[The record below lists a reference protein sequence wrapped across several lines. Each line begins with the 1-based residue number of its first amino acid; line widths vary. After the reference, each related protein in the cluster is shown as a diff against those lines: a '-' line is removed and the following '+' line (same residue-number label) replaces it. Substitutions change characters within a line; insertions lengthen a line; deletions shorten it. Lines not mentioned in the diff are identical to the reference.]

1 MKKFI
6 QFIVFSLLMVVFTAP
21 TQAQAPKSDQ
31 TTVCYKTNMDCHDC
45 EVTLTNYLKFEKGV
59 KDLQV
64 DLKSNTIKVVFKT
77 GKNTPENL
85 ANGIK
90 KQGYEAN
97 VITEDQQKALVKEAS
112 KK

>member
-1 MKKFI
+1 MRTYI
-6 QFIVFSLLMVVFTAP
+6 QIIVFSLLAIVSTTSV
-21 TQAQAPKSDQ
+21 QAQAPKSDQ

-45 EVTLTNYLKFEKGV
+45 ETTLINYLKFEKGV
-59 KDLQV
+59 KDLKV
-64 DLKSNTIKVVFKT
+64 DLKSNTIKVIYKN

-85 ANGIK
+85 AKGIK

-97 VITEDQQKALVKEAS
+97 VITEEQHKALVHEAN